1 MRGWRDVVYDLVSS
15 MYNRLV
21 PTGIMIEDIRMT
33 YLVAT
38 RGQLFLRY
46 ETCRYAHDSGLW
58 FSDVRMAWDMAI
70 DTEDEEA
77 NQLRVHSLLLQ
88 TSTIVRQEARWRGRA
103 TQTR

>member
-1 MRGWRDVVYDLVSS
+1 MYDLVSS

-38 RGQLFLRY
+38 REQLFLRY